1 MSCTWKN
8 VDSLRGDAQY
18 WRYVKETVPDMGSEE
33 ILLTTGK
40 LLLEFYLIMT

>member
-1 MSCTWKN
+1 MWIH
-8 VDSLRGDAQY
+8 
-18 WRYVKETVPDMGSEE
+18 YVATRNIDGMWEIVQDMGSEE